1 MCHIL
6 INNLVSCFMDGCLS
20 CHLEFITERKSPFYT
35 RSVTRLKGR
44 INWFFFSSCTKKMK
58 EVAVVTL
65 DEGVRGMCGEIN
77 PFRIGEQFL
86 FQQPL
91 CFGSHHTHI
100 SRATSCFLRLLQS
113 YSCPF
118 IAPKPETWLFFHF
131 RVWLYPIS
139 RCCWYLTLEVCIKS
153 SQRGSEA
160 SMLMEKFNY
169 DNVSLC
175 LDKDDL

>member
-1 MCHIL
+1 
-6 INNLVSCFMDGCLS
+6 MDGCLS

-44 INWFFFSSCTKKMK
+44 INWFFFLHAQKNERGGGGYYSY
-58 EVAVVTL
+58 
-65 DEGVRGMCGEIN
+65 EGVRGMCGEIN

-118 IAPKPETWLFFHF
+118 IAPKPETWLFSFQS
-131 RVWLYPIS
+131 LALS
-139 RCCWYLTLEVCIKS
+139 RLPMLLVLKPSKFVSKAAKEDQKHQCWWKS
-153 SQRGSEA
+153 SVMT
-160 SMLMEKFNY
+160 SMTTLVY
-169 DNVSLC
+169 V
-175 LDKDDL
+175 

>member
-1 MCHIL
+1 MVL
-6 INNLVSCFMDGCLS
+6 
-20 CHLEFITERKSPFYT
+20 
-35 RSVTRLKGR
+35 
-44 INWFFFSSCTKKMK
+44 FSSCTKKMK
-58 EVAVVTL
+58 EVVVVTTL

-77 PFRIGEQFL
+77 PFRIGEQFPFYNL
-86 FQQPL
+86 CVLDHITHTYLEPPAGFFGFFNPIHAPL
-91 CFGSHHTHI
+91 SHQNQK
-100 SRATSCFLRLLQS
+100 LD
-113 YSCPF
+113 
-118 IAPKPETWLFFHF
+118 FFHF

>member
-1 MCHIL
+1 MVVCHAIWNSSQRGNPLSTQEVLPAWKGEL
-6 INNLVSCFMDGCLS
+6 IGS
-20 CHLEFITERKSPFYT
+20 
-35 RSVTRLKGR
+35 
-44 INWFFFSSCTKKMK
+44 FFFMHKKMK
-58 EVAVVTL
+58 EVVVVTTL

-100 SRATSCFLRLLQS
+100 SRATSWFLRLLQS

-131 RVWLYPIS
+131 RVWLYPAS
-139 RCCWYLTLEVCIKS
+139 QRCWYLTLEVCIKS

>member
-1 MCHIL
+1 MVVCHAIWNSSQRGNPLSTQEVLPAWKGEL
-6 INNLVSCFMDGCLS
+6 IGS
-20 CHLEFITERKSPFYT
+20 
-35 RSVTRLKGR
+35 
-44 INWFFFSSCTKKMK
+44 FFFMHKKMK

-77 PFRIGEQFL
+77 PFRIGEQFPFYNL
-86 FQQPL
+86 CVLDHITHTYLEPPAGFFGFFNPIHAPL
-91 CFGSHHTHI
+91 SHQNQK
-100 SRATSCFLRLLQS
+100 LD
-113 YSCPF
+113 
-118 IAPKPETWLFFHF
+118 FFHF
-131 RVWLYPIS
+131 RVWLYPVS

>member
-6 INNLVSCFMDGCLS
+6 INNLVSCFMVGCLS

-44 INWFFFSSCTKKMK
+44 INWFFFLHAQKKMK
-58 EVAVVTL
+58 EVTVVTL

-118 IAPKPETWLFFHF
+118 IAPKPETWLFSFQSLALSHLSMLLVLNPRSLYQKKPKRIRSINVDGKVQLC
-131 RVWLYPIS
+131 RVW
-139 RCCWYLTLEVCIKS
+139 
-153 SQRGSEA
+153 QR
-160 SMLMEKFNY
+160 
-169 DNVSLC
+169 
-175 LDKDDL
+175 